1 MRRQSVR
8 LSKQHLISGTWLALL
23 SLAWAGSLRLG
34 GPVDAP
40 FYPLN
45 LIYLLLPPSLAQGF
59 LGFVEEALWVS
70 GLYLLA
76 RTQGASRFSA
86 LLAATLGASARQS
99 LGLTSSALPWLPWS
113 AVLVWCTQHQH
124 PWFGQ
129 KTRLPWVLLSA
140 LPLAAMFSGED
151 GETARLTAVTLGL
164 VALHTARR
172 ERSTALLFGLALL
185 LGWGLS
191 APHLT
196 LPEPPLLHGFSVPVL
211 SWQTLGHLLLL
222 VAWSTAWQQRKLPLE
237 LAGLGLSLALTLLGF
252 DARGFMVMA
261 WSLGAARGA
270 DAVRALRLTH
280 GPDGGTF
287 PPPAASPLIS
297 WFILKT
303 RPLPLAY
310 LAGAAFWSGWALL
323 LIAPLQAANWLMSG
337 IVLRVARCPIYVP
350 RSAKRRPVWEVLA
363 LGVAALPLLTFLA
376 WPATTPGADGKA
388 FLLTWWTEAPL
399 ARPTLFITFLSA
411 MSMAFLAVLWTWY
424 RFYGSFD
431 ANSDLL
437 RVARNSSV
445 PVILNLFNR
454 GMDFAYAALLLLR
467 LLGPA
472 NAGDYSSAIVIYTWL
487 EILVNFGLDAIMI
500 RELARAPQ
508 ESARYLYNAALV
520 RLRLWLLF
528 LPAVSGLCWLGPLPA
543 QTRAALAMLYLALVP
558 ATLCKNFDALFYAHE
573 QVAYPALVSS
583 IATFIKVSLG
593 ALVLLSGRGIVFL
606 AANALLTNLIVLA
619 ILSMLARR
627 HITPL
632 RRVPDASLRQSLLA
646 LAWPLMLRDLLYALY
661 YRIDLLLLQ
670 VLQSSLIAGWY
681 SVIFKFLDTVTV
693 VPQYFALALFPILAR
708 QAFQDRER
716 FLHDYRLSV
725 KVLLTLAFPLALGV
739 TLYAR
744 ELVLILGDVAYL
756 PHSAIALR
764 LAIWLI
770 LLNWINA
777 LGQYALIA
785 LQRQKTLSLILGIGL
800 GLSVIGNVML
810 VPTYSYVASALL
822 KVGVEALMWGMQTL
836 VLRHSAGRLG
846 WRSLLKRFIPIILF
860 SVAIA
865 WFVHPLSR
873 ALAFGLALIGYGM
886 FLWKGHF
893 FSPQEWFT
901 LRRLRLRRPE
911 AQP

>member
-1 MRRQSVR
+1 MR
-8 LSKQHLISGTWLALL
+8 LSKQHLISGGWLALL
-23 SLAWAGSLRLG
+23 SLAWAGSLRFG
-34 GPVDAP
+34 GPLDAP

-45 LIYLLLPPSLAQGF
+45 LIYLLPAPLAQSV
-59 LGFVEEALWVS
+59 LGFTESALWVS
-70 GLYLLA
+70 GFYLLA
-76 RTQGASRFSA
+76 RTRGVSRFSA

-99 LGLTSSALPWLPWS
+99 LGLTSSALPWLPWI
-113 AVLVWCTQHQH
+113 AILAWRTQHQH

-129 KTRLPWVLLSA
+129 KARLPWSLLGA
-140 LPLAAMFSGED
+140 LPLAAMFLGED
-151 GETARLTAVTLGL
+151 QETARLTAVTLGL
-164 VALHTARR
+164 IALNTARR
-172 ERSTALLFGLALL
+172 DRGTALLSGLTLL
-185 LGWGLS
+185 LSVGLS
-191 APHLT
+191 APHFT
-196 LPEPPLLHGFSVPVL
+196 LSEATSSQGFSVPVL
-211 SWQTLGHLLLL
+211 TWQALGHLLLL
-222 VAWSTAWQQRKLPLE
+222 VGWETAWQQRNLPLE
-237 LAGLGLSLALTLLGF
+237 LVGLSLSLGLILLGV

-270 DAVRALRLTH
+270 DRVRALRLTH

-287 PPPAASPLIS
+287 PPPASSSLIS
-297 WFILKT
+297 WLILKT

-310 LAGAAFWSGWALL
+310 LAGAAFWGGWAFLMVD
-323 LIAPLQAANWLMSG
+323 PLQAAGWIMSG
-337 IVLRVARCPIYVP
+337 IVLRVSRCPIYTSS
-350 RSAKRRPVWEVLA
+350 RSGRRPVWEVLA
-363 LGVAALPLLTFLA
+363 LGVAALPLLSFLTWSA
-376 WPATTPGADGKA
+376 GPAVADWKA
-388 FLLTWWTEAPL
+388 FLLAWWGEAPL
-399 ARPTLFITFLSA
+399 ARPALFITFLSA

-424 RFYGSFD
+424 RFYGVFD
-431 ANSDLL
+431 ESSDLL

-445 PVILNLFNR
+445 PVMLNLFNR

-467 LLGPA
+467 ILGPA

-500 RELARAPQ
+500 REVARTPQ
-508 ESARYLYNAALV
+508 ESARYLYNTALL
-520 RLRLWLLF
+520 RLRLWLVF
-528 LPAVSGLCWLGPLPA
+528 LPAVGILSWLGPLPA
-543 QTRAALAMLYLALVP
+543 QTRAALVVLYLGLLP

-606 AANALLTNLIVLA
+606 AVNAFITNLIVLA

-661 YRIDLLLLQ
+661 YRVDLLLLQ
-670 VLQSSLIAGWY
+670 VLQNSLVVGWY
-681 SVIFKFLDTVTV
+681 SVIFKFLDTVAV

-725 KVLLTLAFPLALGV
+725 KVLLTVAFPLALGV
-739 TLYAR
+739 ALYAR
-744 ELVLILGDVAYL
+744 ELVLILGDTEYL

-764 LAIWLI
+764 LSIWVI

-785 LQRQKTLSLILGIGL
+785 LQRQKALSLILGIGL
-800 GLSVIGNVML
+800 GLSVMGNL
-810 VPTYSYVASALL
+810 IFAPRYSYMASALL
-822 KVGVEALMWGMQTL
+822 KTGVEVLVWGIQAL
-836 VLRHSAGRLG
+836 VLRHAAGHLG

-860 SVAIA
+860 SAAMA
-865 WFVHPLSR
+865 WLVQPLSR
-873 ALAFGLALIGYGM
+873 TLAFGLALISYG
-886 FLWKGHF
+886 FLLWKGHF
-893 FSPQEWFT
+893 FSPQEWST
-901 LRRLRLRRPE
+901 LRRLRLRR
-911 AQP
+911 AGTGST